1 MLEAVEVVILD
12 ESEWDADEVS
22 FCTTGHSTMCVAVT
36 ELDESEWDADEV
48 SFCTTGHSTMCV
60 AVSDEA

>member
-1 MLEAVEVVILD
+1 MCVAVTDLD

-36 ELDESEWDADEV
+36 DED
-48 SFCTTGHSTMCV
+48 
-60 AVSDEA
+60 